1 LFSTLQCNKKQ
12 QANNNGICAHQLAAG
27 RRNSPSIATSP
38 AVKIAGTCRR
48 KFHGVVGTSKRA
60 TRAAGTFDSS
70 AVKNSRF

>member
-1 LFSTLQCNKKQ
+1 MQQKAASEQQRNLRASACGRTTKQ
-12 QANNNGICAHQLAAG
+12 PKH
-27 RRNSPSIATSP
+27 RN
-38 AVKIAGTCRR
+38 IAGGKNCRHCRR